1 MLKDRLTLISN
12 IKDLSI
18 SIILL
23 SIIINELYS
32 KLIWFSFYI
41 NLTVIASHYHANI
54 VNEKYYIQVILK
66 GQETLLI
73 ESLDWDAF

>member
-1 MLKDRLTLISN
+1 MQKDRLTLISN

-32 KLIWFSFYI
+32 KLIWFYI
-41 NLTVIASHYHANI
+41 SLTVIASHYHANI

>member
-1 MLKDRLTLISN
+1 MQKDRLTLISN

-32 KLIWFSFYI
+32 KLIWFYI